1 MSVLI
6 QPNSVFDNV
15 WAHILAA
22 HKRNERIDALQGYR
36 KLAAIEGPNQK
47 HYQSMCDHLESV
59 IGETP
64 RDYVNYEYEWVQIQS
79 KGGTA

>member
-6 QPNSVFDNV
+6 QPNSVGDNA

-36 KLAAIEGPNQK
+36 KLAAIEGSNQK
-47 HYQSMCDHLESV
+47 HYQSMCDHLETV
-59 IGETP
+59 LGELP
-64 RDYVNYEYEWVQIQS
+64 PGFDQQEYKWVKFQS
-79 KGGTA
+79 KGGA